1 MIAAML
7 GDSTLEY
14 LPPRGGRELGG
25 VRTIPQNTQ
34 KNKKGVVYVLY
45 DAFTLDV
52 KSLLNG

>member
-1 MIAAML
+1 ML